1 MNRNAGAGDAW
12 AVEDEPGAHVW
23 CRPLCSGGR
32 NMEAAGT
39 APVVEEAALAAA
51 KAAVVGPKGAA
62 MEAAAATATAAGRP
76 SCCGCNWLGATTL
89 CGLVPSTTAEPLSSL
104 RASAAYAAYAAALA
118 TVAAC
123 AMGTGT
129 APMPGTAPVGS

>member
-62 MEAAAATATAAGRP
+62 VEAVEAAVWAA
-76 SCCGCNWLGATTL
+76 
-89 CGLVPSTTAEPLSSL
+89 
-104 RASAAYAAYAAALA
+104 
-118 TVAAC
+118 
-123 AMGTGT
+123 M
-129 APMPGTAPVGS
+129 